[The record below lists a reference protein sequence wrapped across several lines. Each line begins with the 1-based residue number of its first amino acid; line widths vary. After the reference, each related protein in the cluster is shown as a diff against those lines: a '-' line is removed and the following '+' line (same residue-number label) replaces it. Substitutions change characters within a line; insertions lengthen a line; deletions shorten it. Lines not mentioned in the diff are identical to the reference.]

1 MTTELDPPNPP
12 DAQHAADAPGA
23 PDAPDAPDAPESV
36 ADDTGDTGDQE
47 ICQLAADVEVRLA
60 TISSGTALP
69 LDALRRKLLT
79 RLSRSERRA
88 AAERRSLRARK
99 YVEQRGRCPLCGE
112 QLELGRGR
120 DVLPVDAHKPLACL
134 ACVRAQAPAQRKGLS

>member
-1 MTTELDPPNPP
+1 MTTEIDPPNPP
-12 DAQHAADAPGA
+12 DA
-23 PDAPDAPDAPESV
+23 PDTT
-36 ADDTGDTGDQE
+36 DDTCDED

-60 TISSGTALP
+60 TLAAGGAIP

-112 QLELGRGR
+112 HLELGRGR
-120 DVLPVDAHKPLACL
+120 DVLPVEAHKPLACL
-134 ACVRAQAPAQRKGLS
+134 ACVRAQLPAPAQRKGFS

>member
-12 DAQHAADAPGA
+12 DA
-23 PDAPDAPDAPESV
+23 PDAPETSN
-36 ADDTGDTGDQE
+36 DTHDE
-47 ICQLAADVEVRLA
+47 ELCQLAADVEVRLA
-60 TISSGTALP
+60 TIATGAALP

-79 RLSRSERRA
+79 RLSRSERQA

-120 DVLPVDAHKPLACL
+120 DVLPVEAHKPLACL
-134 ACVRAQAPAQRKGLS
+134 ACVRAQSPAPAPRKGFS